1 MKHEFDCRRIGRP
14 LTSTRSYSV
23 AGSGSM
29 NLRGVRTAIAA
40 VIVAAS
46 MQPAAAAE
54 WWMLQN
60 TDDGRQCGP
69 PLEADGVVLTPDAIL
84 KRFEE
89 CKLSDETPTLDLNT
103 VMVACEGSL
112 NQVFIFTKTKESC
125 EERAKD

>member
-1 MKHEFDCRRIGRP
+1 MI
-14 LTSTRSYSV
+14 
-23 AGSGSM
+23 
-29 NLRGVRTAIAA
+29 LRGVRTAVA
-40 VIVAAS
+40 VAIVVVS
-46 MQPAAAAE
+46 MQPAAAE

-112 NQVFIFTKTKESC
+112 SQFFIFTKTKESC
-125 EERAKD
+125 EALAKD